1 MAYAF
6 VPGREPGVTHLAWL
20 ACVPRWGYI
29 LARLPIS
36 LLLAARTRSRAE
48 FATGALAVPLQP
60 CKRGRL
66 FLPSQSPMPRGE
78 TRRYRVRKCLP
89 LIILSLA
96 AEHMY
101 TEWDCPLRYHPYPM
115 AAAWVAA
122 RPRDYSVGIYQ
133 AEDGRA
139 SPRRAEVRLN
149 A

>member
-1 MAYAF
+1 
-6 VPGREPGVTHLAWL
+6 
-20 ACVPRWGYI
+20 
-29 LARLPIS
+29 
-36 LLLAARTRSRAE
+36 
-48 FATGALAVPLQP
+48 
-60 CKRGRL
+60 
-66 FLPSQSPMPRGE
+66 MPRGE

-96 AEHMY
+96 AEHIY
-101 TEWDCPLRYHPYPM
+101 TEWGCPLRYHPYRM

-122 RPRDYSVGIYQ
+122 RPRLVYSVDIYQ